1 METTLN
7 LNIQRMTS
15 LEIAQVTGK
24 QHKNVMRDIRNMEP
38 AWEKVNGLK
47 FELVNYK
54 DSKGELRPCYS
65 LTKTECLY
73 VATKFN
79 DEARAK
85 LVLRWEEL
93 EQERRE
99 MSVKNQPMTDVEI
112 MARAVLISAK
122 QIEELTNAV
131 ALLAPKAEYC
141 DEVLDSVSCMT
152 TTQIAKELEMSA
164 IELNRWLCNQ
174 GIQYWQSD
182 QYMLYADYA
191 RRGFAKNRSHSY
203 RDSDGEMHTRTYLV
217 WTERGREFIH
227 KKVSQ
232 SDKCLM

>member
-1 METTLN
+1 
-7 LNIQRMTS
+7 MTS
-15 LEIAQVTGK
+15 LEIAEVTGNPHNDVLK
-24 QHKNVMRDIRNMEP
+24 AIRKMEP
-38 AWEKVNGLK
+38 AWAKVAQGN
-47 FELVNYK
+47 FSLVNYK
-54 DSKGELRPCYS
+54 DAKGELRPCYS

-79 DEARAK
+79 DEARAR

-93 EQERRE
+93 ELESRERRDE
-99 MSVKNQPMTDVEI
+99 SRKMRVESREMTDVEI

-122 QIEELTNAV
+122 QIEALSSQVAV
-131 ALLAPKAEYC
+131 LAPKAEYC
-141 DEVLDSVSCMT
+141 DEVLESVSCMT
-152 TTQIAKELEMSA
+152 TTQVAKELEMSA

-191 RRGFAKNRSHSY
+191 RRGFAKNRTHSY
-203 RDSDGEMHTRTYLV
+203 RDADGEMHTKTYLV

-227 KKVSQ
+227 NRLS
-232 SDKCLM
+232 L